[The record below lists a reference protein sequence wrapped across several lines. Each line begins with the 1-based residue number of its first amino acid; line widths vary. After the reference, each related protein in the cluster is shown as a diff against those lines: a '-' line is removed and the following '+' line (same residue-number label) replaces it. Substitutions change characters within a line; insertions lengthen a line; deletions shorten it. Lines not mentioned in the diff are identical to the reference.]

1 MATRTRRAPEDGAR
15 VADAW
20 QDGVGATLAGSNA
33 PLRFMAELGTA
44 FFGRSVLDQEQVP
57 EAVERIAESTGE
69 VMRAQVALAGEW
81 LRVPLWVQGAAS
93 PADLQAGYVRLVEA
107 NRALAGAYLDA
118 GLAWQRAALG
128 TVERATETVRRA
140 ADTQT
145 EIVHRVADDVREVQ
159 TAALEAGRGAADA
172 ARETAERVVQE
183 AHAVAEQATERAERE
198 REELE
203 RERRKA
209 ERARE
214 RERAEQE
221 RAREEERA
229 EQERER
235 RRAERARER
244 ERAEQER
251 VALATR
257 AIKGNVNR
265 EGEKIYHLPA
275 QAGYDRVEAEQV
287 FATEDEAQAAG
298 FRRSQAPGGGMIKA
312 NVNRAGEKIYHL
324 PGQANYDRVEAE
336 MLFETEEQA
345 QANGFRPS
353 QR

>member
-20 QDGVGATLAGSNA
+20 QDGVGAALSGSSA
-33 PLRFMAELGTA
+33 PMRLMAELGSA
-44 FFGRSVLDQEQVP
+44 FFGRSVLDQERVP

-81 LRVPLWVQGAAS
+81 LRAPLWMQGAAS
-93 PADLQAGYVRLVEA
+93 PADLQAGYVRLVQA
-107 NRALAGAYLDA
+107 NRALVGAYLDA

-128 TVERATETVRRA
+128 ATERATETVRQA

-145 EIVHRVADDVREVQ
+145 EVVHRVADDVREVQ
-159 TAALEAGRGAADA
+159 AAALEAGRGAAEA

-183 AHAVAEQATERAERE
+183 ARVVAEQATERAERE

-203 RERRKA
+203 RERR
-209 ERARE
+209 RV
-214 RERAEQE
+214 
-221 RAREEERA
+221 
-229 EQERER
+229 
-235 RRAERARER
+235 ERARER

-251 VALATR
+251 VTLAAR
-257 AIKGNVNR
+257 VIKGNVNR
-265 EGEKIYHLPA
+265 EGEKIYHLPG
-275 QAGYDRVEAEQV
+275 QANYDRIEAEAT

-298 FRRSQAPGGGMIKA
+298 FRRSQAAGGGTIKA

-336 MLFETEEQA
+336 LLFETEEQA